1 MNEEKRKT
9 SDIVGKM
16 IAEKRKERGISI
28 YRLAELSGVSVQNIT
43 KLEHDKYNPS
53 LNILGKLVEA
63 LECEIVIQDKKANK

>member
-1 MNEEKRKT
+1 MEKEQKKISGIIGR
-9 SDIVGKM
+9 M
-16 IAEKRKERGISI
+16 IAEKRKERGVSI

-63 LECEIVIQDKKANK
+63 LECEIVIQDKKS